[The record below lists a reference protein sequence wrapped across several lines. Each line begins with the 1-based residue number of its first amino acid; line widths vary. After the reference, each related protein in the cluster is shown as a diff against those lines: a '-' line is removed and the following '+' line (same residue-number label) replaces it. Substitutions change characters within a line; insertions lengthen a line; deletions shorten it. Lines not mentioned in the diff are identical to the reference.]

1 VLITAFYISLITEIC
16 TKKHNLYPT
25 KTGGINLKIVSLVI
39 SATALFISAG
49 ALALSIIALV
59 MKVEK

>member
-1 VLITAFYISLITEIC
+1 MH
-16 TKKHNLYPT
+16 KKHNLYPT